1 MCKSL
6 LDSPAQTKISSTGIL
21 KKKTLG
27 KLKVSSTGALLK
39 WCVKKS
45 YQNFFQHLKCRHFH
59 LSNTLLIMSL
69 AYLWPEIDTKE
80 KMWILIPVLP
90 LSKFDTR
97 VDPTLL
103 LDCTKSF
110 LNRQNTSSQKFL
122 NRQNFLSSPN
132 ILSSFCH
139 FLGPPEYSDEL
150 EFSPPEYSD
159 DVEFSDI
166 SACWFWTKKFL
177 TKKLLL

>member
-6 LDSPAQTKISSTGIL
+6 LDSLAQTKISSTGIL
-21 KKKTLG
+21 KKKTLE

-39 WCVKKS
+39 WSVKKN
-45 YQNFFQHLKCRHFH
+45 YQNFH

-69 AYLWPEIDTKE
+69 AYLWPEIDTRE

-90 LSKFDTR
+90 LNKFDTS

-132 ILSSFCH
+132 ILSRFCH
-139 FLGPPEYSDEL
+139 FLGPPKYSD
-150 EFSPPEYSD
+150 
-159 DVEFSDI
+159 
-166 SACWFWTKKFL
+166 
-177 TKKLLL
+177 